1 MARYTLNDSRRLTGA
16 NLYWNRPSAIVDV
29 CVEEGE
35 GAPGAHAQ
43 ALIGPWSAAAMSL
56 LDAVGHGGERLKR
69 RVFDGGVSLL
79 ISAPIDAL
87 YSMCELNEVALKQAL
102 ADLDEGPPPDFEA
115 EVERLRGRFE
125 EEACPPVLAM
135 QSAAAEHGVPF
146 LWDDDEV
153 SVGYGRT
160 ALVWPSKE
168 VPAPDTVDWGSVH
181 SVPVGL
187 VTGTNGKST
196 TVRMAAA
203 ILRAAGLSAGLT
215 STDWIRVGDDILDT
229 GDYSGPG
236 GARTLLRHPETEIA
250 VLEVARGGLLR
261 RGLGVE
267 RAAGALITNIA
278 ADHLGEYGINTVAE
292 LAEAKFI
299 VRKALKDTAPLI
311 LNADDPLSVAQAS
324 GLEGEFKGDAAERFV
339 WFGLDPDNPVIARH
353 LAAGGRAVCFNEG
366 WLEIRQAGNARRLLK
381 TGDIPATLNGAARHN
396 ISNALGAVALCR
408 VLGIEDDALRRG
420 MLGFRGDEKDNPG
433 RANWFE
439 HAGVRILLDFAHNV
453 HGMKALAAM
462 VGTVQVEAGAERLV
476 LVMGQAGD
484 RSDSD
489 IRALTFA
496 ACEMHPDRL
505 MLCDVPGYERGR
517 EAGEVPE
524 LIRRAAVDAGIDEG
538 AISEYPAPPAAVAA
552 VLEAARPGD
561 LLIILALT
569 QRDEVLDLIHRFA
582 GR

>member
-1 MARYTLNDSRRLTGA
+1 MARFILNDSRRLTGA
-16 NLYWNRPSAIVDV
+16 NLYWDRPSAIIDVDL
-29 CVEEGE
+29 
-35 GAPGAHAQ
+35 APGAKAQ

-56 LDAVGHGGERLKR
+56 LDAVGHGGERLNR
-69 RVFDGGVSLL
+69 RVFEGGVSLL

-102 ADLDEGPPPDFEA
+102 ADLDEGPPVDFEV
-115 EVERLRGRFE
+115 EVKRLRGLFE

-135 QSAAAEHGVPF
+135 QSAAAERGVPF
-146 LWDDDEV
+146 LWDEDEV
-153 SVGYGRT
+153 SVGYGPT
-160 ALVWPSKE
+160 VVVWPSKA
-168 VPAPDTVDWGSVH
+168 VPSPDMVDWGAVR

-196 TVRMAAA
+196 TVRMAAS

-215 STDWIRVGDDILDT
+215 STDWIRVGDEILDT

-236 GARTLLRHPETEIA
+236 GARTLMRHPETEIA

-267 RAAGALITNIA
+267 RASGALITNVA

-299 VRKALKDTAPLI
+299 VRKALKGTAPLI
-311 LNADDPLSVAQAS
+311 LNADDALSVAQAS
-324 GLEGEFKGDAAERFV
+324 RLEDDFTRNESERFV
-339 WFGLDPDNPVIARH
+339 WFGLDPENPVIAQH
-353 LAAGGRAVCFNEG
+353 LAAGGRAVCFDEG
-366 WLEIRQAGNARRLLK
+366 WLEIRQAGNARRILK

-420 MLGFRGDEKDNPG
+420 MQGFRGDEHDNPG

-439 HAGVRILLDFAHNV
+439 HDGVRILVDFAHNV
-453 HGMKALAAM
+453 HGMKALAGM
-462 VGTVQVEAGAERLV
+462 VGAVEAERRV
-476 LVMGQAGD
+476 LLMGQAGD
-484 RSDSD
+484 RSNSD

-496 ACEMHPDRL
+496 ACSMKPDRL
-505 MLCDVPGYERGR
+505 MVCDMPGYERGR
-517 EAGEVPE
+517 EVGEVPG
-524 LIRRAAVDAGIDEG
+524 LIRRAAVDAGIDER
-538 AISEYPAPPAAVAA
+538 AISEYPAPPAAVEAA
-552 VLEAARPGD
+552 LEASRPGD
-561 LLIILALT
+561 LLIFLALS
-569 QRDEVLDLIHRFA
+569 QREEVLDLIHRFV
-582 GR
+582 GQ